1 MAKRKPADR
10 VRITLTVKS
19 AQEAACALYWLRDY
33 LIEKHNAKP
42 QDVAELSGV
51 ISTLVDAA
59 CPIPKVGGRK

>member
-10 VRITLTVKS
+10 VRITLTVES
-19 AQEAACALYWLRDY
+19 AQHAAYALHWLRQH

-42 QDVAELSGV
+42 QDVAVLSGV

-59 CPIPKVGGRK
+59 CPIPSVGGRK